1 VPKRHHDLTAQLCK
15 EFSDIIKSYGV
26 VHLVFQLNNREA
38 PMEGIASI
46 SKSTYATKDEE
57 VWLEI
62 LFYRDRHH
70 KEEVSTKMRNEDRM
84 GQLWQ
89 RSIELVTPG
98 TDFVMGEYSRLKI

>member
-1 VPKRHHDLTAQLCK
+1 
-15 EFSDIIKSYGV
+15 
-26 VHLVFQLNNREA
+26 
-38 PMEGIASI
+38 MEGITNV
-46 SKSTYATKDEE
+46 SKTIYATEDEE

-62 LFYRDRHH
+62 LFYRDRQH
-70 KEEVSTKMRNEDRM
+70 KEEVYTKMRNEDRM

>member
-1 VPKRHHDLTAQLCK
+1 
-15 EFSDIIKSYGV
+15 
-26 VHLVFQLNNREA
+26 
-38 PMEGIASI
+38 MEGIASI